1 MKTAPRAWIVCYDI
15 SDEKR
20 LRAVYRVV
28 RSFGERLQYSVYL
41 CRLTPMRLARLQSAL
56 DEVIAPTKDRV
67 LLVPLGP
74 ADQPG
79 SWGVK
84 RMGTQR
90 TDATLVPKV
99 F

>member
-1 MKTAPRAWIVCYDI
+1 MRTAPRAWIVCYDI

-20 LRAVYRVV
+20 LRAVYRVI
-28 RSFGERLQYSVYL
+28 RSFGDRLQYSVYI
-41 CRLTPMRLARLQSAL
+41 CRLTPMRLARLELAL
-56 DEVIAPTKDRV
+56 EEVIAPTKDRI
-67 LLVPLGP
+67 LMVPLGP

-79 SWGVK
+79 TWGVK

-90 TDATLVPKV
+90 ADADLGPQV